1 MEAVAADAGFKSR
14 HAGEISATKV
24 RIRSA
29 AKATRKS
36 EPRNERALKVVAEPR
51 KRLAGFKMQCAN
63 TGMTDVTDRWPTT
76 MPRQGKRAAI
86 GICVLAA
93 VIALSVSSA
102 SSQSGPVSFAGRQIR
117 LLIGFSP
124 TAYGYD
130 TYGRVLARYLGKH
143 LPGNPVIVPENRPGA
158 GSLSLA
164 SYMAHAASHDG
175 SEIAIVG
182 RGIAMEPIL
191 DAPRTPAKFDSTKF
205 TWLGSMNNEVGGFFV
220 RAPGPVKDFQDVLD
234 GAALKVGSTGAGGD
248 QQIFTQALNV
258 LFGTKLK
265 LVAGYPGT
273 QELMLAIE
281 RGELDGIVG
290 YSWGVARSGNKEQ
303 LDNGTLKI
311 ILQVALNK
319 HPELP
324 NVPLVTDFVKNPT
337 DRQVLD
343 LIFSRNLMG
352 RPLLAPPDLDPAVAA
367 ALRKGFGDA
376 MHDPALIADA
386 KRIDLELNFVSGES
400 VQALVER
407 LYRSPPGVISRA
419 QAIAAAN

>member
-1 MEAVAADAGFKSR
+1 MRRSRKARAAARLALFAGAIVAAFG
-14 HAGEISATKV
+14 
-24 RIRSA
+24 
-29 AKATRKS
+29 
-36 EPRNERALKVVAEPR
+36 L
-51 KRLAGFKMQCAN
+51 
-63 TGMTDVTDRWPTT
+63 
-76 MPRQGKRAAI
+76 
-86 GICVLAA
+86 LAA
-93 VIALSVSSA
+93 ARGQSA
-102 SSQSGPVSFAGRQIR
+102 PLSFAGKQIR

-130 TYGRVLARYLGKH
+130 TYGRLLARYLGKY
-143 LPGNPVIVPENRPGA
+143 LPGNPLIVPENRPGA
-158 GSLSLA
+158 GSVSLT
-164 SYMAHAASHDG
+164 SYMAHAAPHDG

-182 RGIAMEPIL
+182 RGVAMEPVL
-191 DAPRTPAKFDSTKF
+191 DAPHIPPKFDSTKF

-220 RAPGPVKDFQDVLD
+220 REPGPVKDFQDVLK
-234 GAALKVGSTGAGGD
+234 GAVLKVGSTGAGGD

-258 LFGTKLK
+258 LFGTRLK

-290 YSWGVARSGNKEQ
+290 YSWSVARSGNKEQ
-303 LDNGTLKI
+303 IDDGTLKI

-319 HPELP
+319 HPDLP
-324 NVPLVTDFVKNPT
+324 NVPLVTDFVKSST

-343 LIFSRNLMG
+343 LIFSRNFMG
-352 RPLLAPPDLDPAVAA
+352 RPLLAPPGLDPAVAA
-367 ALRKGFGDA
+367 ALRTAFAAA

-386 KRIDLELNFVSGES
+386 KKIDLELNFVSGEA

-407 LYRSPPGVISRA
+407 LYRSPPDVIARA

>member
-1 MEAVAADAGFKSR
+1 M
-14 HAGEISATKV
+14 
-24 RIRSA
+24 
-29 AKATRKS
+29 
-36 EPRNERALKVVAEPR
+36 L
-51 KRLAGFKMQCAN
+51 
-63 TGMTDVTDRWPTT
+63 
-76 MPRQGKRAAI
+76 
-86 GICVLAA
+86 GICAPA
-93 VIALSVSSA
+93 FA
-102 SSQSGPVSFAGRQIR
+102 QNGPVSFAGKQIR

-130 TYGRVLARYLGKH
+130 TYGRLLARYLGKY
-143 LPGNPVIVPENRPGA
+143 LPGNPLIVPENRPGA

-164 SYMAHAASHDG
+164 SYMAHAAPHDG

-220 RAPGPVKDFQDVLD
+220 REPGPVKDFQDVLN

-258 LFGTKLK
+258 LFNTKMK

-290 YSWGVARSGNKEQ
+290 YSWSVARSGNKEQ
-303 LDNGTLKI
+303 LDNGALKI

-324 NVPLVTDFVKNPT
+324 NVPLVTDFVRNPT

-352 RPLLAPPDLDPAVAA
+352 RPLLAPAGLDPAVAA
-367 ALRKGFGDA
+367 ALRKGFAGA
-376 MHDPALIADA
+376 MHDPGLIADA
-386 KRIDLELNFVSGES
+386 NKINLELNFVSEED

-407 LYRSPPGVISRA
+407 LYRLPPGVISRA